1 MALFSA
7 RTVITSLSL
16 LHITL
21 AFFFLTNPSMIEDQ
35 GLVYVIGE
43 SMGMV
48 RSLSSTAPSINP
60 LYKSYITNPP
70 KTAAGR
76 LSLQHA
82 IARER
87 IPRRATASPRPNR
100 PDLIINTRRSLATPP
115 LADASTSPRIRVR
128 TTDTTNLVNEPGRA
142 IGPVAAADVARARA
156 VGRGQLRDRGRGRG
170 PAESRLLHLRVC

>member
-48 RSLSSTAPSINP
+48 RSLPPLLLSIQFT
-60 LYKSYITNPP
+60 LTP

-87 IPRRATASPRPNR
+87 IPRRAAAGARPNR
-100 PDLIINTRRSLATPP
+100 PDLAVNTRRSLATPP

>member
-48 RSLSSTAPSINP
+48 RSPLPTFPALLLSINP
-60 LYKSYITNPP
+60 I
-70 KTAAGR
+70 
-76 LSLQHA
+76 H
-82 IARER
+82 
-87 IPRRATASPRPNR
+87 
-100 PDLIINTRRSLATPP
+100 
-115 LADASTSPRIRVR
+115 STH
-128 TTDTTNLVNEPGRA
+128 N
-142 IGPVAAADVARARA
+142 
-156 VGRGQLRDRGRGRG
+156 
-170 PAESRLLHLRVC
+170 